1 MSRLDAGRRRD
12 RQLAVLAPAVPDS
25 QHHRGRGALPVLP
38 RALRRHGAGDS
49 FRASL
54 PQRAPRAVCAD
65 PEPGRGEKRGA
76 PAAGRRR
83 GTRRDRG
90 RTGARGHDPRPARD
104 RLRGDAAAY
113 LRGPGARAGG
123 CAAAGDAGG
132 RGSGRRIEDPPAPA
146 SARAVAQ
153 RPAGQ
158 PRHAARGRGL
168 RRAVGGGALSRG
180 LESSGARRLWAGAGA
195 RHGADD
201 CGGRRA
207 VAGPDRC
214 TARRRRRPAG
224 ARARAVDDLVGRAP
238 LRFPP
243 LTRGG
248 RPADRV
254 RAADARRHHGSAA
267 ARADADHPGGAAAA
281 PGEADVGARRD
292 GRRHRHARGRGQAA
306 ARVAGA
312 NRPGRR
318 RARPR
323 ARGAAR
329 PGSGRARVAAAA
341 PAGLSPLAE
350 AVDDRRPGHHGAAGR
365 RAGLAP
371 GSPWCRSRWRG

>member
-1 MSRLDAGRRRD
+1 MPSDHRLHPTSILFSLAGSLKAFLVPAIVLMLTTGTIERDTFRARRLRTGAVDEPLDAGRRRD

-65 PEPGRGEKRGA
+65 PEPRRGEKRGA

-83 GTRRDRG
+83 GPRRDRG

-104 RLRGDAAAY
+104 RLRGDAAAD

-132 RGSGRRIEDPPAPA
+132 RGSGRRIEDAPAPA
-146 SARAVAQ
+146 AARAVAQ

-201 CGGRRA
+201 RGGRRA
-207 VAGPDRC
+207 VAGPDRWYC
-214 TARRRRRPAG
+214 SPASSACWCSCAR
-224 ARARAVDDLVGRAP
+224 
-238 LRFPP
+238 
-243 LTRGG
+243 
-248 RPADRV
+248 
-254 RAADARRHHGSAA
+254 
-267 ARADADHPGGAAAA
+267 
-281 PGEADVGARRD
+281 
-292 GRRHRHARGRGQAA
+292 
-306 ARVAGA
+306 
-312 NRPGRR
+312 
-318 RARPR
+318 
-323 ARGAAR
+323 
-329 PGSGRARVAAAA
+329 
-341 PAGLSPLAE
+341 
-350 AVDDRRPGHHGAAGR
+350 
-365 RAGLAP
+365 
-371 GSPWCRSRWRG
+371 CR